1 MPDLDVAQHRDVAVT
16 EDVGDD
22 LGRGGEPPRRLPA
35 VADGRRE
42 QAALDA
48 R

>member
-1 MPDLDVAQHRDVAVT
+1 MPDLDVAQDRDVAVT

-35 VADGRRE
+35 ADGRRE